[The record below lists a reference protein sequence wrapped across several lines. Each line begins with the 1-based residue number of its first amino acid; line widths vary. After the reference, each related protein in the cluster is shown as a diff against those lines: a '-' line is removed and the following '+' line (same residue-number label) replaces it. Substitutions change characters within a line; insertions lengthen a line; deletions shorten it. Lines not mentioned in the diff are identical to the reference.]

1 MTDLSDLKIG
11 DTVVYH
17 LPRLEDI
24 RELRTVTKIGN
35 FINISLDLPR
45 RLNFRFNGTSVGYE
59 DGRIERFSQ
68 SEWDAYCRATEVKK
82 MRRKV
87 AEFSWS
93 KANATDAL
101 VRQVH
106 ALIFGEGGK

>member
-35 FINISLDLPR
+35 FINISGNLPR
-45 RLNFRFNGTSVGYE
+45 RINFRFNGTSVGYE

-68 SEWDAYCRATEVKK
+68 PEWDAYCETIEGKK
-82 MRRKV
+82 MRRKLRDF
-87 AEFSWS
+87 EWS
-93 KANATDAL
+93 RASNKV

-106 ALIFGEGGK
+106 ALLFGEESK